1 MVVLVDGL
9 PREFGRYRLLEL
21 IAIGGMAEVY
31 RAALATAFG
40 TEKELCL
47 KRVLPHLAQN
57 REFIDMF
64 TDEARITLPL
74 SHGNIVQV
82 FEFGQVGG
90 DYFLAMEFVRGRNLE
105 TVLSALSARGEPCPL
120 AVALFVA
127 AEVAQGLDYAHR
139 FRDAQDRPT
148 GIIHRDVSPQNI
160 LLGYQGEVKLT
171 DFGIAKARS
180 RIRQTAQGIIRGKAC
195 YLSPEQAECREL
207 DGRSDVFSLGIVL
220 YEMLTG
226 VRLFEGEN
234 ELVTL
239 QKVRE
244 AKFVSAR
251 ERRPEIPEEVDGLLR
266 RALERDLDRRVQSAA
281 EFQAALAHARVRAAP
296 DFTPAQFAE
305 WMRRLFA
312 EDISREVATRTT
324 RDRLL
329 RQMAAEQGLDPE
341 RLSPKE
347 LLRLGTVSMR
357 KPADR
362 PRRRR
367 WLWVPALLAA
377 ALAAVFFLRPP
388 GPHSSAETDG
398 GQDAFG
404 AVPDGGGEPADAGVA
419 FEPEA
424 GANGDAGAAEAD
436 GAALAGP
443 DADAGD
449 DAGTAP
455 PSDPAPARWGLLNIN
470 SDPWA
475 LVELDGR
482 RLPRETPLFRV
493 RVREGTHQLRFVNPR
508 LNIEK
513 TVTVRVVAGELQ
525 TVSVRLNEP

>member
-1 MVVLVDGL
+1 MVGGVDGL

-31 RAALATAFG
+31 RAVLATAFG

-57 REFIDMF
+57 RDFIDMF

-74 SHGNIVQV
+74 NHGNIVQV
-82 FEFGQVGG
+82 FEFGQVGQ

-105 TVLSALSARGEPCPL
+105 TVLSALEARGERCPL

-239 QKVRE
+239 QRVRE
-244 AKFVSAR
+244 ARFVPAASHRA
-251 ERRPEIPEEVDGLLR
+251 EVPAEVDELLR
-266 RALERDLDRRVQSAA
+266 RALERDPERRVQSAA
-281 EFQAALAHARVRAAP
+281 EFQAALAHARVRADP
-296 DFTPAQFAE
+296 SFTPAQFAE

-312 EDISREVATRTT
+312 DDISREVATRTT

-341 RLSPKE
+341 HLTTRD
-347 LLRLGTVSMR
+347 LLRLGTVAMR
-357 KPADR
+357 KPPQKKAR
-362 PRRRR
+362 GR
-367 WLWVPALLAA
+367 WLLLPLLVVSVAA
-377 ALAAVFFLRPP
+377 AVAFLLWP
-388 GPHSSAETDG
+388 GPPVGPTDAGPGPDAHSDVLEEPRS
-398 GQDAFG
+398 
-404 AVPDGGGEPADAGVA
+404 EPAPD
-419 FEPEA
+419 EP
-424 GANGDAGAAEAD
+424 GPGDAGTDTPAD
-436 GAALAGP
+436 GEGGAPDGLPPQDAGP
-443 DADAGD
+443 GLDAS
-449 DAGTAP
+449 AP
-455 PSDPAPARWGLLNIN
+455 PADPAPARYGFLNIN
-470 SDPWA
+470 ADPWA
-475 LVELDGR
+475 LVDLDGR
-482 RLPRETPLFRV
+482 RLPHETPLFRV
-493 RVREGTHQLRFVNPR
+493 RAREGLRQLRFTNPR

-513 TVTVRVVAGELQ
+513 TITVRVVAGETQ
-525 TVSVRLNEP
+525 TISVRLHEP